1 MMVGIYFI
9 ESGVNMIVLA
19 LQAKPSLKT
28 THKAELYGLP
38 RASRG
43 LLNSIQTYWQ
53 GRTTMD
59 YIRVTEENLESEHI
73 CCAISNNKDVQ
84 VASKKAWLAERFDE
98 GLVFL
103 KSVERGKC
111 FIEYIPA
118 ENAWVPVEAEGYM
131 YIDCL
136 WVSGSFK
143 GHGYSNDLLAACIAD
158 SKAKGRKGLC
168 ILSSAKKK
176 PFLADPKYLKHK
188 GFTVCD
194 EADNGIQL
202 WYLPFDPEAAKPAF
216 KACARHPHIDEAGY
230 VLYYSSQCPFNAKYV
245 PIVERAAGEHG
256 IPFRAIHL
264 QSREEAQSAPTPVT
278 TYALFRDGEYL
289 TNEQMNDTK
298 FLKH

>member
-1 MMVGIYFI
+1 
-9 ESGVNMIVLA
+9 
-19 LQAKPSLKT
+19 
-28 THKAELYGLP
+28 
-38 RASRG
+38 
-43 LLNSIQTYWQ
+43 
-53 GRTTMD
+53 MD
-59 YIRVTEENLESEHI
+59 YIRVTKDNLESEHI
-73 CCAISNNKDVQ
+73 CCAISNNRDVQ
-84 VASKKAWLAERFDE
+84 VASKKAWLAGRLDE

-111 FIEYIPA
+111 FIEYLPA
-118 ENAWVPVEAEGYM
+118 EMAWNPIEAEGWL

-143 GHGYSNDLLAACIAD
+143 GHGYSSDLLAACIAD
-158 SKAKGRKGLC
+158 GRAQGKKGLC
-168 ILSSAKKK
+168 ILAAAKKR
-176 PFLADPKYLKHK
+176 PFLADPKYLAHK

-202 WYLPFDPEAAKPAF
+202 WHLPFDRDAAKPAF

-230 VLYYSSQCPFNAKYV
+230 VLYYTSQCPFNAKYV
-245 PIVERAAGEHG
+245 PIVEQTAKERG

-278 TYALFRDGEYL
+278 TYALFHDGVYL

-298 FLKH
+298 FLKLAAK

>member
-1 MMVGIYFI
+1 M
-9 ESGVNMIVLA
+9 E
-19 LQAKPSLKT
+19 
-28 THKAELYGLP
+28 
-38 RASRG
+38 
-43 LLNSIQTYWQ
+43 
-53 GRTTMD
+53 
-59 YIRVTEENLESEHI
+59 YIRVTKDNLESEHI

-84 VASKKAWLAERFDE
+84 VASKKAWLAERLDE

-111 FIEYIPA
+111 FIEYLPA
-118 ENAWVPVEAEGYM
+118 EMAWNPIDAEGYL

-143 GHGYSNDLLAACIAD
+143 GHGYSNDLLAACISD
-158 SKAKGRKGLC
+158 GKAKGKKGLC
-168 ILSSAKKK
+168 ILAAAKKK
-176 PFLADPKYLKHK
+176 PFLADPKYLKYK

-216 KACARHPHIDEAGY
+216 KACARHPHLDETGY
-230 VLYYSSQCPFNAKYV
+230 VLYYTSQCPFNAKYV
-245 PIVERAAGEHG
+245 PIVAQTAKEHG

-264 QSREEAQSAPTPVT
+264 ESREAAQAAPTPVT
-278 TYALFRDGEYL
+278 TYALFYNGEYL

-298 FLKH
+298 FLKLAAK